1 MLEELAVFLKK
12 HTNSTGVYIGKLTRP
27 KKTITDDSDDKAHL
41 DAEAPEVVQYIHASD
56 EQHKFL
62 IDQFLSQTEGLTH
75 DVFIANP
82 PAPAAPEGETPP
94 AEVEAEAKPEVK

>member
-56 EQHKFL
+56 E
-62 IDQFLSQTEGLTH
+62 
-75 DVFIANP
+75 
-82 PAPAAPEGETPP
+82 
-94 AEVEAEAKPEVK
+94 